1 LSNKLLDDYEG
12 GYLLKKF
19 KVEQIR
25 NLVLLGHGGCGKTM
39 LAEAMLFEA
48 KAIDRF
54 GKVDDG
60 TSTMDHDPEEIKR
73 KISISIAMAPFEYK
87 GYKINLID
95 TPGFFDFVGE
105 VKGAIRAADSACI
118 VVCAVS
124 GVEVGTEKA
133 WGYAEEEQLAKFIV
147 VNKMDRENAD
157 FNGAVKALRERFGNI
172 IIPVQVPIGSAD
184 KFQGVVDI
192 LKNQSYILEGG
203 KIVEKPIPAELAA
216 NIEEYKT
223 MLMEA
228 VAETDDD
235 LLSKYLDGKALTQE
249 ELQIGARKG
258 TISGK
263 LVPVLA
269 CSSLKQIGIPNILDV
284 AGEFLPSP
292 ADRDEVT
299 GLNPNSKA
307 EEKRKPFDSEPFS
320 ALVFKTMADPF
331 VGKLTIFKVF
341 SGMIHSDSQVFNA
354 SKGVNERIGQLF
366 AIKGKTQE
374 PVTELG
380 AGDIGAVAKLQ
391 DAFTSNTL
399 CDKDKPITF
408 APVHFPKPKLS
419 LAVEPKAKG
428 DEDKIGT
435 GLARLTE
442 EDPTFEVH
450 KDTVTH
456 EIIASGMG
464 DLHIEIITSK
474 LHKKFGVD
482 VTLKTPKIAYKET
495 IKGTVKAEGKHKKQ
509 SGGRGQFGHV
519 WLEMSPLPVGS
530 GFEFVDKIF
539 GGSVPRNYIPAVE
552 KGLHE
557 SLEKGVIAGFPVVDI
572 RVTLYDG
579 SYHPVDSSEMAFKIA
594 ASLGFKKGFMEAK
607 PILLEPIMRVVAIVP
622 EDYMGEI
629 IGDLNKKR
637 GKILGMEREGDFQ
650 IVKALAPQTELA
662 KYAIDLRSMTQ
673 GRGDFTLE
681 FDHYEEVPSH
691 QAEVIIAEAKKHMVE
706 EEE

>member
-1 LSNKLLDDYEG
+1 M
-12 GYLLKKF
+12 KKF

-39 LAEAMLFEA
+39 LAEAMLFST
-48 KAIDRF
+48 KAVDRF

-60 TSTMDHDPEEIKR
+60 TSTMDHDPEEVKR
-73 KISISIAMAPFEYK
+73 KISIASAIAPLEYK
-87 GYKINLID
+87 DHKINLMD

-105 VKGAIRAADSACI
+105 VKSAVRAADSACI

-133 WGYAEEEQLAKFIV
+133 WNYADEENLARFIV
-147 VNKMDRENAD
+147 VNKMDRENANFD
-157 FNGAVKALRERFGNI
+157 GAVKALREQLGKNI
-172 IIPVQVPIGSAD
+172 IPLQIPIGAAE

-192 LKNQSYILEGG
+192 LKNQALMMEGG
-203 KIVEKPIPAELAA
+203 KVVEKPIPSEIIPA
-216 NIEEYKT
+216 IEEYKT

-235 LLSKYLDGKALTQE
+235 LLTKYLDGQTLTQE
-249 ELQIGARKG
+249 EIQIGARKG

-284 AGEFLPSP
+284 AAGFLPSP
-292 ADRDEVT
+292 ADRGEVT
-299 GLNPNSKA
+299 GINPVTKG
-307 EEKRKPFDSEPFS
+307 EEKRKPSESEPFS

-331 VGKLTIFKVF
+331 VGKLTLFKVF
-341 SGMIHSDSQVFNA
+341 SGVIKSDSQVFNA
-354 SKGVNERIGQLF
+354 SKGAMERIGQLF
-366 AIKGKTQE
+366 MIKGKTQE

-391 DAFTSNTL
+391 DTFTNNTL
-399 CDKDKPITF
+399 CDKDKPVVFNPIQ
-408 APVHFPKPKLS
+408 FPKPKLS

-442 EDPTFEVH
+442 EDLTFEVY
-450 KDTVTH
+450 KDKITH
-456 EIIASGMG
+456 EIIASGIG

-482 VTLKTPKIAYKET
+482 VTLKTPKISYKET

-509 SGGRGQFGHV
+509 SGGRGQYGHV
-519 WLEMSPLPVGS
+519 WLEMSPLPAGS

-557 SLEKGVIAGFPVVDI
+557 SLEKGVLAGYPVIDI
-572 RVTLYDG
+572 RVALYDG

-607 PILLEPIMRVVAIVP
+607 PILLEPVMRMEVVMP
-622 EDYMGEI
+622 EEDMGDI

-637 GKILGMEREGDFQ
+637 GKILGMERDGRSQ
-650 IVKALAPQTELA
+650 VVKALAPQSELG

-673 GRGDFTLE
+673 GRGEFSME
-681 FDHYEEVPSH
+681 FDHYEEVPPH
-691 QAEVIIAEAKKHMVE
+691 QAEAIIAEAKKHMVVE
-706 EEE
+706 EE

>member
-1 LSNKLLDDYEG
+1 M
-12 GYLLKKF
+12 KKF

-39 LAEAMLFEA
+39 LAEAMLFST
-48 KAIDRF
+48 KAVDRF

-60 TSTMDHDPEEIKR
+60 ASTMDHDPEEVKR
-73 KISISIAMAPFEYK
+73 KISIASAIAPLEYK
-87 GYKINLID
+87 DHKVNLMD

-105 VKGAIRAADSACI
+105 VKSAVRAADSACI

-133 WGYAEEEQLAKFIV
+133 WNYADEENLARFIV

-157 FNGAVKALRERFGNI
+157 FDGAVKALREQLGKNI
-172 IIPVQVPIGSAD
+172 IPLQIPIGAAE

-192 LKNQSYILEGG
+192 LKNQALMVEGG
-203 KIVEKPIPAELAA
+203 RVVEKPIPSEIIPA
-216 NIEEYKT
+216 IEEYKT

-235 LLSKYLDGKALTQE
+235 LLTKYLDGQTLTQE
-249 ELQIGARKG
+249 EIQIGARKG

-284 AGEFLPSP
+284 AVGFLPSP
-292 ADRDEVT
+292 ADRGEVT
-299 GLNPNSKA
+299 GSNPMTKG
-307 EEKRKPFDSEPFS
+307 EEKRKPADSEPFS

-331 VGKLTIFKVF
+331 VGKLTLFKVF
-341 SGMIHSDSQVFNA
+341 SGVIKSDSQVFNA
-354 SKGVNERIGQLF
+354 SKGAMERIGQLF
-366 AIKGKTQE
+366 MIKGKTQE

-391 DAFTSNTL
+391 ETFTNNTL
-399 CDKDKPITF
+399 CDKDKPIVF
-408 APVHFPKPKLS
+408 NPIQFPKPKLS

-442 EDPTFEVH
+442 EDLTFEVY
-450 KDTVTH
+450 KDKVTH
-456 EIIASGMG
+456 EIIASGIG

-482 VTLKTPKIAYKET
+482 VTLKIPKISYKET

-509 SGGRGQFGHV
+509 SGGRGQYGHV
-519 WLEMSPLPVGS
+519 WLEMSPLPAGS

-557 SLEKGVIAGFPVVDI
+557 SLEKGVLAGYPVIDI

-607 PILLEPIMRVVAIVP
+607 PILLEPVMRMEVVMP
-622 EDYMGEI
+622 EEDMGDI

-637 GKILGMEREGDFQ
+637 GKILGMERDGRSQ
-650 IVKALAPQTELA
+650 VVKALAPQSELG

-673 GRGDFTLE
+673 GRGEFSME
-681 FDHYEEVPSH
+681 FDHYEEVPPH
-691 QAEVIIAEAKKHMVE
+691 QAEAIIAEAKKHMVVE
-706 EEE
+706 EE

>member
-1 LSNKLLDDYEG
+1 LDDYGG

-39 LAEAMLFEA
+39 LAEAMLFST

-73 KISISIAMAPFEYK
+73 KISIAAAMAPLEYK
-87 GYKINLID
+87 EHKVNLID

-118 VVCAVS
+118 VACAVS

-133 WGYAEEEQLAKFIV
+133 WSYAEEQNLARIIV
-147 VNKMDRENAD
+147 INKMDRENAN
-157 FNGAVKALRERFGNI
+157 FNGAVKALREKLGNH
-172 IIPVQVPIGSAD
+172 IIPVQIPIGAAD

-192 LKNQSYILEGG
+192 LKNQAFVLEGG
-203 KIVEKPIPAELAA
+203 KMVEKPVPADLAGS
-216 NIEEYKT
+216 IEEYKT

-235 LLSKYLDGKALTQE
+235 LLTKYLDGQALTPE
-249 ELQIGARKG
+249 ELLGGARKG
-258 TISGK
+258 TIGGK

-269 CSSLKQIGIPNILDV
+269 CSSLKQIGISTILDV
-284 AGEFLPSP
+284 ALEFLPSP
-292 ADRDEVT
+292 VDRGEIT
-299 GLNPNSKA
+299 GVNPNSKA
-307 EEKRKPFDSEPFS
+307 EEKRKPSDSEPFS

-331 VGKLTIFKVF
+331 VGKLTIFKIF
-341 SGMIHSDSQVFNA
+341 SGVIKSDSQVFNA
-354 SKGVNERIGQLF
+354 SKGVSERIGQLF

-391 DAFTSNTL
+391 DTFTGNTL

-408 APVHFPKPKLS
+408 SPIDFPKPKLS

-428 DEDKIGT
+428 DEDKIGN

-456 EIIASGMG
+456 EIVASGMG
-464 DLHIEIITSK
+464 DLHIEVITSK

-482 VTLKTPKIAYKET
+482 VTLKPPKISYKET
-495 IKGTVKAEGKHKKQ
+495 IKGTVKSEGKHKKQ
-509 SGGRGQFGHV
+509 SGGRGQYGHV
-519 WLEMSPLPVGS
+519 WLELSPLPAGT

-552 KGLHE
+552 KGIHE
-557 SLEKGVIAGFPVVDI
+557 TLEKGVLAGYPVVDI

-607 PILLEPIMRVVAIVP
+607 PILLEPIMRVVVTVP
-622 EDYMGEI
+622 EEYMGDI

-637 GKILGMEREGDFQ
+637 GKILGMEREGKFQ
-650 IVKALAPQTELA
+650 IVKSLAPQTELA

-673 GRGDFTLE
+673 GRADFTLE

-691 QAEVIIAEAKKHMVE
+691 QAEAIIAEAKKHMVE

>member
-1 LSNKLLDDYEG
+1 M
-12 GYLLKKF
+12 KKF

-39 LAEAMLFEA
+39 LAEAMLFST

-60 TSTMDHDPEEIKR
+60 ASTMDHDPEEIKR
-73 KISISIAMAPFEYK
+73 KISIASAIAPLEYK
-87 GYKINLID
+87 DHKVNLID

-105 VKGAIRAADSACI
+105 VKSAVRAADSACI

-133 WGYAEEEQLAKFIV
+133 WNYADAENLARFIV
-147 VNKMDRENAD
+147 VNKMDRENANFD
-157 FNGAVKALRERFGNI
+157 GAVKALRERLGKNI
-172 IIPVQVPIGSAD
+172 IPLQIPIGAAE

-192 LKNQSYILEGG
+192 LKNQAFMMEGG
-203 KIVEKPIPAELAA
+203 KIVEKPIPSELMPA
-216 NIEEYKT
+216 IEEYKT

-235 LLSKYLDGKALTQE
+235 LLTKYLDGQILTQE
-249 ELQIGARKG
+249 EIQIGARKG

-284 AGEFLPSP
+284 AIGFLPSP
-292 ADRDEVT
+292 ADRGEVT
-299 GLNPNSKA
+299 GTNPNTKA
-307 EEKRKPFDSEPFS
+307 EEKRKPSDSDPFS

-331 VGKLTIFKVF
+331 VGKLTLFKVF
-341 SGMIHSDSQVFNA
+341 SGVVKSDSQVFNA
-354 SKGVNERIGQLF
+354 SKGVPERIGQLF
-366 AIKGKTQE
+366 IIKGKTQE
-374 PVTELG
+374 PVGELG

-391 DAFTSNTL
+391 ETFTNNTL
-399 CDKDKPITF
+399 CDKDKPIVF
-408 APVHFPKPKLS
+408 NPIEFPKPKLS
-419 LAVEPKAKG
+419 MAVEPKAKG

-442 EDPTFEVH
+442 EDLTFEVH
-450 KDTVTH
+450 KDKITH
-456 EIIASGMG
+456 EIIASGIG
-464 DLHIEIITSK
+464 DLHIEIITSR

-482 VTLKTPKIAYKET
+482 VTLKAPKIAYKET
-495 IKGTVKAEGKHKKQ
+495 IKGTIKAEGKHKKQ
-509 SGGRGQFGHV
+509 SGGRGQYGHV
-519 WLEMSPLPVGS
+519 WLEMTPLPAGS

-539 GGSVPRNYIPAVE
+539 GGAVPRNYIPAVE

-557 SLEKGVIAGFPVVDI
+557 SLEKGVLAGYPVIDI

-607 PILLEPIMRVVAIVP
+607 PILLEPVMKMEVVVP
-622 EDYMGEI
+622 EEDMGDI

-637 GKILGMEREGDFQ
+637 GKILGMERNGRSQ
-650 IVKALAPQTELA
+650 VVKALAPQSELA

-673 GRGDFTLE
+673 GQGEFSME
-681 FDHYEEVPSH
+681 FDHYEEVPAH
-691 QAEVIIAEAKKHMVE
+691 QAEAIIAEAKKHMVVE
-706 EEE
+706 EE

>member
-1 LSNKLLDDYEG
+1 M
-12 GYLLKKF
+12 KKF

-39 LAEAMLFEA
+39 LAEAMLFST
-48 KAIDRF
+48 KMIDRF

-73 KISISIAMAPFEYK
+73 KISISTAIAPIEYK
-87 GYKINLID
+87 EHKVNLID

-105 VKGAIRAADSACI
+105 IKGAIRAADSACI

-133 WGYAEEEQLAKFIV
+133 WSYAEEQNLARIIV

-157 FNGAVKALRERFGNI
+157 FDGAVTALREKLGNN
-172 IIPVQVPIGSAD
+172 IIPVQIPIGAAD

-192 LKNQSYILEGG
+192 LKNKAFMVEGG
-203 KIVEKPIPAELAA
+203 KMAEKPVPADLAA
-216 NIEEYKT
+216 AIEEYKT

-235 LLSKYLDGKALTQE
+235 LLTKYLDGQTLTAE
-249 ELQIGARKG
+249 ELLIGARKG

-263 LVPVLA
+263 LIPVLA

-284 AGEFLPSP
+284 SVDFLPSP
-292 ADRDEVT
+292 ADRGEAL
-299 GLNPNSKA
+299 GINPNSKG
-307 EEKRKPFDSEPFS
+307 EEKRKPADNEPFS

-331 VGKLTIFKVF
+331 VGKLTIFKVS
-341 SGMIHSDSQVFNA
+341 SGVIKSDSQVFNA
-354 SKGVNERIGQLF
+354 NKGAMERIGQLF

-374 PVTELG
+374 AVSELG

-391 DAFTSNTL
+391 DTFTGHTL

-408 APVHFPKPKLS
+408 EAIHFPKPKLS

-435 GLARLTE
+435 GLTRLTE

-482 VTLKTPKIAYKET
+482 VTLKTPKISYKET
-495 IKGTVKAEGKHKKQ
+495 IKGTVKSEGKHKKQ
-509 SGGRGQFGHV
+509 SGGRGQYGHV
-519 WLEMSPLPVGS
+519 WLELSPLPSGT

-539 GGSVPRNYIPAVE
+539 GGSVPRNFIPAVE
-552 KGLHE
+552 KGIHE
-557 SLEKGVIAGFPVVDI
+557 ALEKGVIAGYPVVDV

-607 PILLEPIMRVVAIVP
+607 PILLEPIMRVEVIVP
-622 EDYMGEI
+622 EEYMGDV

-637 GKILGMEREGDFQ
+637 GKILGMEPDGRNQ
-650 IVKALAPQTELA
+650 TVKALAPQTELA

-673 GRGDFTLE
+673 GRGDFKLE